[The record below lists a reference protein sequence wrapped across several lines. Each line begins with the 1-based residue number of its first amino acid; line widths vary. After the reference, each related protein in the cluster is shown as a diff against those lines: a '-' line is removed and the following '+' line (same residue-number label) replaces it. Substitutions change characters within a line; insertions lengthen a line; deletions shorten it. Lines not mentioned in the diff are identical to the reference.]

1 MSNISDT
8 HNIAGYISGTTKPF
22 AGQRLATVTYKID
35 KKTGIKPASVCASIP
50 AVAASDINVH
60 IAADTILQ
68 MYCCSLFAPL
78 HSTVFITSLYSI
90 SLISVVCGIEPAGLA
105 VADRADLVP
114 APEVIAL

>member
-1 MSNISDT
+1 MIWYDV
-8 HNIAGYISGTTKPF
+8 IGTLCN
-22 AGQRLATVTYKID
+22 GD
-35 KKTGIKPASVCASIP
+35 G
-50 AVAASDINVH
+50 DINIH
-60 IAADTILQ
+60 TAADTILQ

-114 APEVIAL
+114 DPRIIALQSSQILLQSSCYRPAFHP